1 MQKIR
6 HLGADAV
13 IDLKQSDEQIKD
25 AFEAEAGK
33 GYDVVLDFLWGHP
46 TELLLKTLVPKK
58 AGFATHR
65 TRFVQIGQSAGES
78 ITLTAET
85 LRTSGPELMGVGNVS
100 PDVIPVA
107 VQQVWDW
114 IRENRLTI
122 DIEKIPLTNI
132 SEAWQRK
139 TEGKRLVIVP

>member
-1 MQKIR
+1 MT
-6 HLGADAV
+6 L
-13 IDLKQSDEQIKD
+13 
-25 AFEAEAGK
+25 
-33 GYDVVLDFLWGHP
+33 FLTFSGGHP